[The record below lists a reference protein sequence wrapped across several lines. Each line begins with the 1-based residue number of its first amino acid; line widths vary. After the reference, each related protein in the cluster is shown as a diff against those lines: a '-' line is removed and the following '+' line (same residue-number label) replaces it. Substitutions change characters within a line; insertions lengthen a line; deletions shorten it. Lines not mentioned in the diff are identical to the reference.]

1 MIEKIPEPI
10 AGKSIINWALP
21 VTRAIN
27 SLPDKIGASARNER
41 NRTTPGFLHPYTVKW
56 SKEKDKLLIYLP
68 YLKSLY
74 FSGSRKTIGGVTSA
88 ADEYGTDWFTIK
100 DSSAEST
107 DVFLGV
113 FLKEDDDGNPIPGEF
128 DFATITTQE
137 STLQPVKLRNAS
149 IRIAQFWGDAGW
161 QQYVTSAIMLG
172 GGGGGGSCN
181 CPDDG
186 YPADGTTKYKTIV
199 LDPVSWDESDCK
211 LVIPRAKIGLR
222 QGLIVS
228 WEDLEDAVITTVSLS
243 DIVGA

>member
-68 YLKSLY
+68 YMYSLY
-74 FSGSRKTIGGVTSA
+74 LSGKGKTPDGVTIAS
-88 ADEYGTDWFTIK
+88 EYGQDWYTIN
-100 DSSAEST
+100 DSSEESSE
-107 DVFLGV
+107 VVLGV

-128 DFATITTQE
+128 DFAKITTQR
-137 STLQPVKLRNAS
+137 SALGLAKLRYAI
-149 IRIAQFWGDAGW
+149 IRIARFLGDAGW

-172 GGGGGGSCN
+172 GGGGSGSCN
-181 CPDDG
+181 CPEDV
-186 YPADGTTKYKTIV
+186 YPDYGQEEEKEIV
-199 LDPVSWDESDCK
+199 TDVSWDEAYCK
-211 LVIPRAKIGLR
+211 LVIKRAKIKLNDGH
-222 QGLIVS
+222 IVA
-228 WEDLEDAVITTVSLS
+228 WDDFDDKDITTISHS
-243 DIVGA
+243 EIVGA